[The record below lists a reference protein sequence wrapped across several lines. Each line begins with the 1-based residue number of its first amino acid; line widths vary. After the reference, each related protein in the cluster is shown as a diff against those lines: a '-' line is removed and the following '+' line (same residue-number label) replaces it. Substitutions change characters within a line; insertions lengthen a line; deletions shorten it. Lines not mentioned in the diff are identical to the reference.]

1 MGKLQA
7 PGGST
12 PGEALWPGSG
22 KTTSPMRQCRGASP
36 AGDCGSRS
44 PGPLGA
50 QGGHPP
56 ARNGLDQARLAE
68 LLSVGAEMTAARA
81 ARGASSS
88 GPEGGAAASTRAALY
103 PGEEAS
109 WRRPVTPGPA
119 GPYGLQPRHSLAPL
133 QYPLLRLTCRGPPQI
148 APNSERN
155 SDLRLPRPD
164 NNKRPTGPA
173 PLL

>member
-109 WRRPVTPGPA
+109 
-119 GPYGLQPRHSLAPL
+119 
-133 QYPLLRLTCRGPPQI
+133 
-148 APNSERN
+148 
-155 SDLRLPRPD
+155 
-164 NNKRPTGPA
+164 
-173 PLL
+173 